1 MLLHSPE
8 AVMALSEREQRLLEE
23 MERNLYNNEADVVT
37 TLGVRRVP
45 NYRAIAIGAIIA
57 VLGLV
62 TMVVGVSLDVTIL
75 GIVGFAVLFTGV
87 MVAVA
92 TPGKPVEK
100 STQSGKTSSSSPSTG
115 SFMDQLNERWE
126 RRSNGDPR

>member
-1 MLLHSPE
+1 
-8 AVMALSEREQRLLEE
+8 MALSEREQRLLEE

-57 VLGLV
+57 VLGLA

-92 TPGKPVEK
+92 TPGKPLER
-100 STQSGKTSSSSPSTG
+100 STQSGKTGSASPSTG

-126 RRSNGDPR
+126 RRSNGDSR

>member
-1 MLLHSPE
+1 
-8 AVMALSEREQRLLEE
+8 MALSEREQRLLEE